1 MCNKLYKRGI
11 SVFLALLLILPAV
24 SSNIGT
30 IAAPASDSASDVVV
44 LDEKFD
50 YTLDKNLLITPRR
63 DKDNTTL
70 INENIGTE
78 EKPEYRYGLWY
89 DESTKGNAKNK
100 SMTNYNWSG
109 TYEPDDHNVEARAV
123 VDPTDIRDIPD
134 EQKNLVGRLTP
145 PECPYSGV
153 TLQKILPEP
162 LNNETGW
169 LIITGKIMAPIPTT
183 DNTDPV
189 LNIGIT
195 NAEGRTRNLVSFN
208 NRTNGSNAGSIRT
221 NNNGTDIGI
230 FRRDNNWIRF
240 TVAVKANET
249 DMTQS
254 PIYFMASGND
264 NIATTYNGEG
274 VSNLKVT
281 DKVMNLSPAAFNTAD
296 NGTLITENAAIT
308 IKCAGNSENPS
319 NPSVYLDDLK
329 IYYPGALTM
338 AVTGSEI
345 SPAEPIAVKFSHN
358 VDIST
363 VTADNIKLAKA
374 SDPTTYIDAAVSIDP
389 LDGENFTVTPAA
401 PLEYGTEYI
410 ITANSSV
417 VDIIGGT
424 VSGGA
429 SFTTERTPY
438 SAIQELHINEP
449 ANLDQDSQAIE
460 SVSFTASTVPA
471 DNVDTSLI
479 EWYVNGEKQDT
490 TGTAFTF
497 TPPAGLGSYVIYAQV
512 KDTAIKS
519 EERTISVTGIGFSA
533 INSLTINRPSN
544 LSQTL
549 DGSQTPIVFTVET
562 DPETNV
568 DVSLIEWYVDDTLQ
582 TSATGNTEF
591 TYTPSEAGT
600 YEVYARVS
608 GTDVVSETR
617 TIRLKAPVLA
627 DIPVMW
633 ETFDYDLGRDFETD
647 LPSIWSKI
655 QNTGT
660 NDEYRASGSI
670 LVETDPENPNN
681 KALGI
686 LPPNGP
692 WMSYRLT
699 ATLPQAF
706 ESAGTVTPLVVSGLA
721 KVPRGTANAPG
732 LSINMLGYNA
742 QGRATGLVSITGG
755 STGGITCGGK
765 TVAYRKD
772 NGWVRYTALI
782 TPNPE
787 DLSKSTIKCM
797 LSGDGNISATN
808 GGESAYITTQEY
820 TINLSN
826 IPTILEGAPEL
837 RYESGYSGT
846 VGDRNEVYV
855 DNIHIYYPRSLTA
868 EIKEYADDM
877 LVDDPIVIDFNHN
890 VDPNTLTD
898 ENITL
903 KNAETM
909 EPVEK
914 TISFDPLNVYSVT
927 LTPNAPLEHDT
938 EYIVEFSSAVTDIA
952 GFTITDPV
960 TFTTQEDRGSLA
972 IRLSSNELTLP
983 EETVYS
989 DLKVF
994 VNDVEADAS
1003 QYTVDVGNPAVA
1015 DWVDGQIVTG
1025 IPGDAVF
1032 TFRCPA
1038 DRSKTTL
1045 TVHVE
1050 AAPYVPPTPV
1060 PDDPVRYVTIPS
1072 ETIDGAPLYANNGV
1086 AETWDYVTGTPP
1098 IVMQD
1103 PVPSLDENNTVL
1115 AVRNGTRPTLVS
1127 KMLTTDANSTYVYET
1142 KMKILE
1148 DAHDFQISM
1157 GDMPLISIRDNDDTS
1172 KKILFGNSADNAGY
1186 TLPVDEWFVFKAVL
1200 NLDEGKKIVKASYYI
1215 DGVEQYQEG
1224 QEPTEPYSS
1233 ADKFSYKNTAT
1244 GMGEV
1249 VRLEDT
1255 QVYKTIWLS
1264 GVRAQIEELKIDDEE
1279 FDSASQVTRPG
1290 TGKIRIR
1297 VANGTRDSISPVIAV
1312 AVYEGDMLASI
1323 STSDGSTA
1331 IAPGAEE
1338 DITMEITI
1346 PDGLVGE
1353 TMQVMIFDSL
1363 ENIRPLLTTPLTKEV
1378 NTGGRLYLEAVYG
1391 DNMILQRNKPIN
1403 ISGTAPT
1410 GTTVTVSFAGKE
1422 TSAVAEGNRFTVM
1435 LPAEEGSFE
1444 NRTLTITAEGDG
1456 FSETKTINNV
1466 QVGDVYYASGQSN
1479 MDWQMSNTNYGDQT
1493 IPDNVRYMKVAYTIT
1508 AGERVDRHNATGGA
1522 ITEEWKEL
1530 NDSTKGGCSAVMFF
1544 TAQKLRNEGVDVPI
1558 GIVDCSLG
1566 GTSISRWVGEDV
1578 YLNEPGYIS
1587 EGFRDEYYGEDP
1599 ADGRRVGCLYY
1610 NMFKSVSTFTY
1621 KGAVWYQGE
1630 HDYGREYEK
1639 LLEPMINS
1647 YRELPGWE
1655 DVPWFIIQLPGH
1667 TSVFRSIRYRQDYAV
1682 QQLGGEAN
1690 GIYEIITSDTGDRIG
1705 ETNPNIHPS
1714 NKDVVGDRIA
1724 RMMLAKL
1731 YGVDDIPYSGPR
1743 YKGMTISGN
1752 TVTLTF
1758 DYVNDGVHGGLCS
1771 MNEDGSLPEFELAP
1785 ASGSGAGTFVP
1796 ATAKIVGDTVE
1807 LTAEGVDNPAYV
1819 RYGNRGEAIR
1829 SLATNS
1835 DGVILPLAVFRTD
1848 GKLN

>member
-1 MCNKLYKRGI
+1 MYKKLHTRCI
-11 SVFLALLLILPAV
+11 SIFLALLLVLPA
-24 SSNIGT
+24 NGMDMIL
-30 IAAPASDSASDVVV
+30 ASGATSDVVV
-44 LDEKFD
+44 IDERFD
-50 YTLDKNLLITPRR
+50 YGLDKNLLITPKNS
-63 DKDNTTL
+63 KDNATL

-89 DESTKGNAKNK
+89 DDSTKGSAKNK

-109 TYEPDDHNVEARAV
+109 TYNPDEHNVEARAV
-123 VDPTDIRDIPD
+123 VDPTDTRDIPD
-134 EQKNLVGRLTP
+134 EQKNRVGRITP
-145 PECPYSGV
+145 PECGWSGI
-153 TLQKILPEP
+153 TLRKILPKP
-162 LNNETGW
+162 LNDETGW
-169 LIITGKIMAPIPTT
+169 LVITGKIMAPIPTT

-189 LNIGIT
+189 FHIGIT
-195 NAEGRTRNLVSFN
+195 NAEGRTRNLVSFS
-208 NRTNGSNAGSIRT
+208 NRTNGSNAGSIKT
-221 NNNGTDIGI
+221 NNNSTNFGI
-230 FRRDNNWIRF
+230 FRRDDNWIRF
-240 TVAVKANET
+240 TVAVKTNEA

-254 PIYFMASGND
+254 PVYLMASGNG
-264 NIATTYNGEG
+264 NVAAAYNGEG
-274 VSNLKVT
+274 VSSLKVT
-281 DKVMNLSPAAFNTAD
+281 DKVMSLAPSAFNAAD
-296 NGTLITENAAIT
+296 KGTLTTENAAVT
-308 IKCAGNSENPS
+308 VNCAGNSENVTK
-319 NPSVYLDDLK
+319 PSVYLDDFK
-329 IYYPGALTM
+329 IFYPGDLTM
-338 AVTGSEI
+338 AVTDTAV
-345 SPAEPIAVKFSHN
+345 SPTEPITVKFSHN
-358 VDIST
+358 VDVST

-374 SDPTTYIDAAVSIDP
+374 SDPTNYIEAAVAIDP
-389 LDGENFTVTPAA
+389 LDGETFTLTPAS
-401 PLEYGTEYI
+401 PLDYGTEYI

-417 VDIIGGT
+417 VDIVDSK

-429 SFTTERTPY
+429 SFTTERTPFE
-438 SAIQELHINEP
+438 AIQELHINEP

-460 SVSFTASTVPA
+460 AVSFTATTVPA
-471 DNVDTSLI
+471 DNVDTGLI
-479 EWYVNGEKQDT
+479 EWYVDGVKQNT
-490 TGTAFTF
+490 TGPAFTF
-497 TPPAGLGSYVIYAQV
+497 TPPAGLGSYAIYAKV
-512 KDTAIKS
+512 KNTDIKS
-519 EERTISVTGIGFSA
+519 EERTVSVTGEGFSA
-533 INSLTINRPSN
+533 ITSLTINRPSN

-549 DGSQTPIVFTVET
+549 DGSQTPIVFTVKPNP
-562 DPETNV
+562 DTNV
-568 DVSLIEWYVDDTLQ
+568 DLSLIEWYVNGTLQ
-582 TSATGNTEF
+582 AAATGSTEF
-591 TYTPSEAGT
+591 TYTPSTAGT
-600 YEVYARVS
+600 FEVYAKVS
-608 GTDVVSETR
+608 GLSVVSDTR
-617 TIRLKAPVLA
+617 TIRLKMPVLA

-633 ETFDYDLGRDFETD
+633 ETFDYDLGHDFETA

-660 NDEYRASGSI
+660 NDEYRATGSI
-670 LVETDPENPNN
+670 VVKEDPENPNN

-692 WMSYRLT
+692 WMSYRLS

-732 LSINMLGYNA
+732 LSLNMLGYNA
-742 QGRATGLVSITGG
+742 QGRATGLVNITGG
-755 STGGITCGGK
+755 ANGGITCGSK

-797 LSGDGNISATN
+797 LSGNGNISATN

-837 RYESGYSGT
+837 RYESGYGGT
-846 VGDRNEVYV
+846 VGDRNEVYA

-877 LVDDPIVIDFNHN
+877 LIDDPIVIDFNHN

-898 ENITL
+898 ETITL
-903 KNAETM
+903 KNAKTL

-927 LTPNAPLEHDT
+927 LTPSAPLAYDT
-938 EYIVEFSSAVTDIA
+938 EYVVEFSPAVTDIA
-952 GFTITDPV
+952 GFTIADPV
-960 TFTTQEDRGSLA
+960 TFTTQENRGSLA
-972 IRLSSNELTLP
+972 IRLSSNELTLS
-983 EETVYS
+983 EEAVYS

-1003 QYTVDVGNPAVA
+1003 QYTVDIGSPAVA
-1015 DWVDGQIVTG
+1015 DWVDGKIVTG
-1025 IPGDAVF
+1025 IPGDAEF

-1060 PDDPVRYVTIPS
+1060 PDDPIRYVTIPS
-1072 ETIDGAPLYANNGV
+1072 EAINGAPLYANNGTT
-1086 AETWDYVTGTPP
+1086 ETWDYVTGTPP
-1098 IVMQD
+1098 LALPD
-1103 PVPSLDENNTVL
+1103 PVPSLDADNTVL
-1115 AVRNGTRPTLVS
+1115 AVRNGTRQTLVS
-1127 KMLTTDANSTYVYET
+1127 KMLTTEANSTYVYET
-1142 KMKILE
+1142 KIKILE
-1148 DAHDFQISM
+1148 DAHDFQINM
-1157 GDMPLISIRDNDDTS
+1157 GDMPLLSIRDNDGAS
-1172 KKILFGNSADNAGY
+1172 KRVLFGNSADNVGY
-1186 TLPVDEWFVFKAVL
+1186 TLPVDKWVVFKAVL
-1200 NLDEGKKIVKASYYI
+1200 NLNEGKKIVKASYYI
-1215 DGVEQYQEG
+1215 DGIEQYQAG
-1224 QEPTEPYSS
+1224 QEPAEPYSS
-1233 ADKFSYKNTAT
+1233 ADKLSYKNAAT

-1264 GVRAQIEELKIDDEE
+1264 GVRAQIEELKINDEE
-1279 FDSASQVTRPG
+1279 FNSASQITRPG
-1290 TGKIRIR
+1290 TGKIRVR
-1297 VANGTRDSISPVIAV
+1297 VANGTRDSISPVVVV

-1323 STSDGSTA
+1323 SASDGSVA
-1331 IAPGAEE
+1331 IAPDAKE

-1346 PDGLVGE
+1346 PDGMVGE

-1363 ENIRPLLTTPLTKEV
+1363 ENIRPLLKTPLTKEV

-1391 DNMILQRNKPIN
+1391 DNMILQRDEPIN

-1444 NRTLTITAEGDG
+1444 NRTLTVTAEGDG

-1493 IPDNVRYMKVAYTIT
+1493 IPEGVRYMKVAYTVT

-1522 ITEEWKEL
+1522 ISEVWKDL
-1530 NDSTKGGCSAVMFF
+1530 NTSTKGGCSALMFF

-1587 EGFRDEYYGEDP
+1587 EGFRDEHFGDAP
-1599 ADGRRVGCLYY
+1599 ADGRRVGSLYY

-1621 KGAVWYQGE
+1621 KGAVWYQAE

-1639 LLEPMINS
+1639 LLPAMIHS
-1647 YRELPGWE
+1647 YRQLPGWE

-1667 TSVFRSIRYRQDYAV
+1667 TSVFRSIRYRQDDAV
-1682 QQLGGEAN
+1682 RQLGGEAN
-1690 GIYEIITSDTGDRIG
+1690 GIYQIITSDTGDKIG
-1705 ETNPNIHPS
+1705 ATNPNIHPS

-1731 YGVDDIPYSGPR
+1731 YGVDNIPYSGPR

-1819 RYGNRGEAIR
+1819 RYGNRGEAIS
-1829 SLATNS
+1829 SLATDSN
-1835 DGVILPLAVFRTD
+1835 GVKLPLAVFRTD
-1848 GKLN
+1848 GKLK